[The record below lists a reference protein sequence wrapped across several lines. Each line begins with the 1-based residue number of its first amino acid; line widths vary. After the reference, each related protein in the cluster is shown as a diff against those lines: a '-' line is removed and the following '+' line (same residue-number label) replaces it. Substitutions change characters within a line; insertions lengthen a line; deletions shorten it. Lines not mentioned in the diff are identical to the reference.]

1 MTKKQIEQLN
11 QKQQYYAS
19 TYEAAEGIV
28 SDAKESSY
36 LMKQQITEKHNKFG
50 TYFLVDIT
58 YSYNVPK
65 DIMESAAIENEAERI
80 VHDGVKV
87 TQDGDGTF
95 QVDPNQISIDDVVD
109 DDEETKEEESPINP
123 DVPF

>member
-19 TYEAAEGIV
+19 TYEAANEIV
-28 SDAKESSY
+28 SEAKESSF
-36 LMKQQITEKHNKFG
+36 LTKQQITEKHNKFG

-65 DIMESAAIENEAERI
+65 EIMESAAVQNEAERI

-87 TQDGDGTF
+87 TQDGDGQF
-95 QVDPNQISIDDVVD
+95 SVDPNQMSIDEVVED
-109 DDEETKEEESPINP
+109 SAENDGA
-123 DVPF
+123 PF